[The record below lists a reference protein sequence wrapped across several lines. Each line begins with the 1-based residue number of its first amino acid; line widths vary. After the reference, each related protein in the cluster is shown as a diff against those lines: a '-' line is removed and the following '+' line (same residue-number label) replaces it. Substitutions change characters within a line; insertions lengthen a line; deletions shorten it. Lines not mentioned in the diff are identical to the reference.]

1 MLLLKVLPLLI
12 KWCQIKS
19 KIDNVI
25 PIENNNCVEE
35 ITKAAKIILTIISQF
50 FIAILSNL
58 AKQLETKYK
67 KRERRA
73 SNQIKDIK

>member
-1 MLLLKVLPLLI
+1 MDNAIPAE
-12 KWCQIKS
+12 
-19 KIDNVI
+19 KI
-25 PIENNNCVEE
+25 NCEEE

-50 FIAILSNL
+50 VIAVLSNL
-58 AKQLETKYK
+58 AKQLEIKYK

>member
-1 MLLLKVLPLLI
+1 MPT
-12 KWCQIKS
+12 
-19 KIDNVI
+19 
-25 PIENNNCVEE
+25 ENINCEEE

-50 FIAILSNL
+50 FIAVLSNL
-58 AKQLETKYK
+58 AKQLEIKYK